1 MASTSAPQGDSD
13 GCWVSQ
19 GVSCSSGPER
29 GTGCYPPK
37 APEKQQNA
45 RSPPIV
51 KRALG
56 DSQPDLSG
64 REAGI
69 VVVPAEQIG
78 PGTDSREEAGQG
90 QGGRHRAHRGVDGR
104 ALGVLPGGARQ
115 GGGLH
120 GIMALEAMTATHG
133 LPRELWPSLCSE

>member
-1 MASTSAPQGDSD
+1 MLGFS
-13 GCWVSQ
+13 
-19 GVSCSSGPER
+19 GVSCSSVPER

-45 RSPPIV
+45 GSPPLV

-56 DSQPDLSG
+56 GSQSDLSG

-69 VVVPAEQIG
+69 VVMPAEQIG

-104 ALGVLPGGARQ
+104 ALGVRTRGARQ
-115 GGGLH
+115 GGRLH
-120 GIMALEAMTATHG
+120 GTMALEATTATHG
-133 LPRELWPSLCSE
+133 LPREVMA